1 MHTDTGRYQS
11 GVFATAEI
19 ELIRPGRAAVQL
31 AHGEYAHV

>member
-11 GVFATAEI
+11 GVFATAE
-19 ELIRPGRAAVQL
+19 EAYKARCAAVQL